1 MNDDLKERLSTQG
14 KRVCEATLRFE
25 DRKSKLEVFDAN
37 SRIKV
42 RATGLKLTEGDV
54 SAHILIAD
62 GRLVL
67 TVPLNE
73 AKAELEALKKDT
85 DCLLALASLTC
96 AEVAANSRI
105 SQ

>member
-1 MNDDLKERLSTQG
+1 MNDDLKEKLSSQG
-14 KRVCEATLRFE
+14 KRMGEATLRFE
-25 DRKSKLEVFDAN
+25 HHKNKLDVFDAN

-42 RATGLKLTEGDV
+42 RAAGLKLTESDV
-54 SAHILIAD
+54 AAHILIVD

-67 TVPLNE
+67 AAPLND
-73 AKAELEALKKDT
+73 AKAELESVKKDT
-85 DCLLALASLTC
+85 DCLIALASLTC

>member
-1 MNDDLKERLSTQG
+1 MNDQLKDRLETQG
-14 KRVCEATLRFE
+14 KMVYEATLRFE
-25 DRKSKLEVFDAN
+25 NRKNNLDVFDAN

-42 RATGLKLTEGDV
+42 RATGIKLTESDV
-54 SAHILIAD
+54 SAHILIAE
-62 GRLVL
+62 GRFSMAY
-67 TVPLNE
+67 PFNE
-73 AKAELEALKKDT
+73 AKAELESVKKDT